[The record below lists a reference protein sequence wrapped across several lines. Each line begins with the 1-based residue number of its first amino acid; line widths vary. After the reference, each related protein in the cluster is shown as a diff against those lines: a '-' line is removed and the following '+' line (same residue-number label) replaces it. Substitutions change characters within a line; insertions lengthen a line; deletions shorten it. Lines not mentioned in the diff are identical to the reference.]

1 LEGYKLSHEYYAVTS
16 YLMKITQIRDQLVE
30 VGEKVDDTKLVN
42 TTLNGFSNPWE
53 SFVKGI
59 CAQEKLPTFERL
71 WDDCITTILTSL
83 MLSLQETLCG
93 CRPKVLGHLR
103 NECFCIL

>member
-1 LEGYKLSHEYYAVTS
+1 
-16 YLMKITQIRDQLVE
+16 MKIRQIRDQLVA

-53 SFVKGI
+53 SFFKGI

-83 MLSLQETLCG
+83 LFYITSILVLSLFPSFTYCTSNV
-93 CRPKVLGHLR
+93 RASDS
-103 NECFCIL
+103 